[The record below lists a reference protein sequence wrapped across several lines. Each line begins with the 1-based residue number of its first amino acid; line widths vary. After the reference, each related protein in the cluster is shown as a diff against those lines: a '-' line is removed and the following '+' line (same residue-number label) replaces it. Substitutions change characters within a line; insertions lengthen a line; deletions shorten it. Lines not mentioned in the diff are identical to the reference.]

1 METAYLHFSTLI
13 IYSIIQLRL
22 IFVLLFVFLIYNV
35 VYFQDTVFY
44 KKITKEIKCFIF
56 GNYFRQNRFIKGNSY
71 LMKY

>member
-22 IFVLLFVFLIYNV
+22 IFVLLFVFLIHDV

-44 KKITKEIKCFIF
+44 KKITTKEIKGFIF
-56 GNYFRQNRFIKGNSY
+56 RNYYRQNRFFY
-71 LMKY
+71 